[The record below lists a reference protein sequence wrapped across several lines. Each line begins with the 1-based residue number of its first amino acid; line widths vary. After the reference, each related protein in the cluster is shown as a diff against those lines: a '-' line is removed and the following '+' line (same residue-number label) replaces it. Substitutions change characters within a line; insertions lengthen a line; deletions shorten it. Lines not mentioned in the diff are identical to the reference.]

1 MFAFVSPRLLSFSHV
16 CFRFTHVCFCFTH
29 VAFDWYQALWPTK
42 PGRVSWIN
50 VLEFAGPLSDSD
62 LVVLPMLVLN
72 RIDFGLV
79 IIGNTDLVRSFI
91 TTHVD
96 YDVVFL

>member
-1 MFAFVSPRLLSFSHV
+1 MFAFISPRLLSFSHV
-16 CFRFTHVCFCFTH
+16 CFRFTHV
-29 VAFDWYQALWPTK
+29 AFDRYQALWPTK

-91 TTHVD
+91 TTHVG